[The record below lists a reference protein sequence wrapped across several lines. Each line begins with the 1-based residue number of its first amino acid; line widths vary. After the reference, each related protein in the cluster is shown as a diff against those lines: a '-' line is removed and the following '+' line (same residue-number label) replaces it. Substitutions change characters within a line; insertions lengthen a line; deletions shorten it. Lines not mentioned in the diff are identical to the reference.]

1 MPQNNAGIPEGCVIL
16 PFARNSETELK
27 ATTLAALVAVTI
39 VHDKDVSAE
48 ERLIEI
54 IEATGEAEVID
65 TEDAL
70 ADLGLEEE
78 GIETEDGSAAA
89 NDNTMLTVI

>member
-1 MPQNNAGIPEGCVIL
+1 MPQNNAGIPDGCIIL
-16 PFARNSETELK
+16 PFARNRETELK

-54 IEATGEAEVID
+54 IEATGEAEVLD
-65 TEDAL
+65 TEEAL
-70 ADLGLEEE
+70 ADLGLEGEM
-78 GIETEDGSAAA
+78 IETEDSNPTA
-89 NDNTMLTVI
+89 NDNTKLTVI

>member
-1 MPQNNAGIPEGCVIL
+1 MPQNNAGIPDGCIIL
-16 PFARNSETELK
+16 PFARNSEKAVK

-39 VHDKDVSAE
+39 VHDAEISAE

-54 IEATGEAEVID
+54 IEASGEAEVLD

-70 ADLGLEEE
+70 ADLGLD
-78 GIETEDGSAAA
+78 EDGGEENGTTFA
-89 NDNTMLTVI
+89 NDNTKLTVF

>member
-1 MPQNNAGIPEGCVIL
+1 MPQNKAGIPDGCIIL
-16 PFARNSETELK
+16 PFARNGETELK

-39 VHDKDVSAE
+39 IHDKDVSAE

-54 IEATGEAEVID
+54 IESTGEAEVLD

-70 ADLGLEEE
+70 TDLGLEGAE
-78 GIETEDGSAAA
+78 IETDTDSNVA
-89 NDNTMLTVI
+89 NDNTKLTVV

>member
-1 MPQNNAGIPEGCVIL
+1 MPQNNAGIPDGCIIL
-16 PFARNSETELK
+16 PFARNSEKAVK

-39 VHDKDVSAE
+39 VHDAEISAE

-54 IEATGEAEVID
+54 IEASGEAEVLD

-70 ADLGLEEE
+70 ADLGLDGEGEEE
-78 GIETEDGSAAA
+78 DGTSFA
-89 NDNTMLTVI
+89 NDNTQLTVI

>member
-1 MPQNNAGIPEGCVIL
+1 MPQNNAGIPDGCIIL
-16 PFARNSETELK
+16 PFARNSEKAVK

-39 VHDKDVSAE
+39 VHDAEISAE

-54 IEATGEAEVID
+54 IEASGEAEVLD

-70 ADLGLEEE
+70 ADLGLDGE
-78 GIETEDGSAAA
+78 GEEDGTIFA
-89 NDNTMLTVI
+89 NDNTQLTVI